1 MDSNNDFDIIDI
13 QDKIKKIKV
22 FINSLDKN
30 KYQDIIDSMNNIIL
44 EYEDDIKKN

>member
-30 KYQDIIDSMNNIIL
+30 KHHDIIDSMNNIIL
-44 EYEDDIKKN
+44 EYEDDMKKY